1 MCVCVSEFQVGKEI
15 SVPMDVITNTL
26 WKKNGQVPLVYSSM
40 GNADL
45 KTKFPS
51 GCLRK
56 SVLTYC
62 KNYWF
67 EFPFSTKYNYVN
79 LPYYVFPLILSVF
92 EFNR

>member
-15 SVPMDVITNTL
+15 SVAVDVITNIL
-26 WKKNGQVPLVYSSM
+26 WKKNGQVPLVWS
-40 GNADL
+40 GGDADS
-45 KTKFPS
+45 KAKCPR